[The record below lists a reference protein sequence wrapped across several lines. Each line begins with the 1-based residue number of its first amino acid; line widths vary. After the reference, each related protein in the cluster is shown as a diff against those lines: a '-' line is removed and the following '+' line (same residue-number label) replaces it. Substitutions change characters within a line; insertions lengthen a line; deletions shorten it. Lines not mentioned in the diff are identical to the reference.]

1 VSAPREAIT
10 AYVERRG
17 LKHRDHEQGVLVAFG
32 LDGAENATVTLLLGA
47 ADDGGLRVEA
57 AGPDPVPRDHWDNAL
72 WSLNEWN
79 ATVHVPKATLVGSA
93 SGEDDANAHI
103 VLQAWMPFTGD
114 VPATVVDEFL
124 DAAIS
129 GACLF
134 WQGVSGNGETATVD
148 S

>member
-1 VSAPREAIT
+1 M
-10 AYVERRG
+10 
-17 LKHRDHEQGVLVAFG
+17 LVAFG

-93 SGEDDANAHI
+93 DGADDANAHI

-114 VPATVVDEFL
+114 VPVTVVDNSSSTKVREDRFDWLDDRSSERPEWIAAFL
-124 DAAIS
+124 EMKTVWHPI
-129 GACLF
+129 
-134 WQGVSGNGETATVD
+134 GV
-148 S
+148 